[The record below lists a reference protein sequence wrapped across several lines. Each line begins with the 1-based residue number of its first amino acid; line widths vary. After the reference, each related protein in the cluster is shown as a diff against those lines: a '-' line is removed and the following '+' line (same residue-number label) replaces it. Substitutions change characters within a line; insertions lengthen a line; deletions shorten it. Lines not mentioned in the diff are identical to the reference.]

1 MSSINLGPKIITD
14 DLLFCLDGG
23 ASVPSIKNPRQIS
36 NCVRWFDA
44 DDPSMIVTESGGTAV
59 RYWYDK
65 SDVGSSLEGGGL
77 TLAKQPNIVA
87 NGMNNRT
94 VMRFD
99 GGDYFLGAFTTAYS
113 EFTIIFVMNG
123 NTNPT
128 NYQYPFAIKNS
139 VNSTNAIYFDV
150 NDPDGSNFAQTMWV
164 YWNGSGGN
172 RLTVPRTSPNT
183 TSDLVQG
190 SPTIVSF
197 THTGST
203 NVLYFN
209 GRIPYYTSTSAD
221 QTITIGGAGFSLWL
235 GAYTTTLNGPYK
247 GDIAEVIIYSRALS
261 QKERRS
267 VEGYLSQKWNIPL
280 VLDLTNAPLEDLSSN
295 TEINNIVYNT
305 AGTYPSLIS
314 YYKKGISLNTGSGNN
329 YFTATKPSNID
340 YLGTA
345 YTIEWCG
352 ALYARRNGGTN
363 YAIITTEGY
372 PTSGICLRV
381 DGGTRIMYHRS
392 NFITANAGSDN
403 GGGELLP
410 GVYYHYMIVFENGR
424 LRFYRDGVL
433 TTDYASGQF
442 IPASNGASLFY
453 VLGDTQ
459 TLEGETLTLK
469 MHRRAFTGTEVL
481 NQYNLMKPEIDAVPN
496 KMVTSN
502 IALWIDFNYSSSY
515 PNGGTSVYD
524 LTSNAYNW
532 TLVNSPAFFS
542 TDPKCMNFDGSDD
555 HWILTADIANPSTGA
570 GISLPS
576 ANNWSWTFW
585 FKTSA
590 ANGVFLSH
598 AGSGPVYCAF
608 RVTGSYLNYY
618 HYNGAWI
625 SDSATTTNV
634 ADGLW
639 HCATFVNS
647 ANTMI
652 IYLDG
657 NVEKTSFA
665 SNVSYALNPVNMMG
679 AYVYSN
685 YLNAKMGHVIYHTT
699 NLSASQVRQV
709 YDATKYRYGK

>member
-1 MSSINLGPKIITD
+1 MSSINLGPKIVTE
-14 DLLFCLDGG
+14 DLLFCLDGA
-23 ASVPSIKNPRQIS
+23 ASVPAIKNPKQIS
-36 NCVRWFDA
+36 NCIRWFDA
-44 DDPSMIVTESGGTAV
+44 DDPSMIVTETAGTAV

-77 TLAKQPNIVA
+77 TLAKQPNIVT

-99 GGDYFLGAFTTAYS
+99 GGDYFIGGFTTAYS
-113 EFTIIFVMNG
+113 EFTVIFVMNG
-123 NTNPT
+123 NPSSPT
-128 NYQYPFAIKNS
+128 SYQYPLNINNGS
-139 VNSTNAIYFDV
+139 STNALYFDV
-150 NDPDGSNFAQTMWV
+150 NDPDSNFAQTLWL
-164 YWNGSGGN
+164 YWDGGGGN
-172 RLTVPRTSPNT
+172 RLVVPKTSPNT
-183 TSDLVQG
+183 TSDFFQG
-190 SPTIVSF
+190 SPTIISF
-197 THTGST
+197 THIGST
-203 NVLYFN
+203 NTLFFN
-209 GRIPYYTSTSAD
+209 GRLPYYSSAAGT
-221 QTITIGGAGFSLWL
+221 QTITTGGAGFSLFL
-235 GAYTTTLNGPYK
+235 GATNTTPNGPYK
-247 GDIAEVIIYSRALS
+247 GDIAEVIIYSKSLS

-295 TEINNIVYNT
+295 TEINNMVYSDPGN
-305 AGTYPSLIS
+305 YPNLIS
-314 YYKKGISLNTGSGNN
+314 YYKKGISLNGSPNN

-352 ALYARRNGGTN
+352 ALYARRNTGTN
-363 YAIITTEGY
+363 YSIITTEGY
-372 PTSGICLRV
+372 PSSGLVLRV
-381 DGGTRIMYHRS
+381 DGSTRVMYHRS
-392 NFITANAGSDN
+392 NFITANDGTDT

-410 GVYYHYMIVFENGR
+410 GIYYHYMVVFENSR

-433 TTDYASGQF
+433 TTDYNSGQYV
-442 IPASNGASLFY
+442 PGSNGASLFY

-459 TLEGETLTLK
+459 TLEGETLTVKL
-469 MHRRAFTGTEVL
+469 HRRAFTGTEVS
-481 NQYNLMKPEIDAVPN
+481 NQYSLMKPRIDAVPN

-502 IALWIDFNYSSSY
+502 IALWIDFNYTSSY
-515 PNGGTSVYD
+515 PNSGTSIYD

-532 TLVNSPAFFS
+532 TMVNSPTFFS
-542 TDPKCMNFDGSDD
+542 TYPKCMNFDGSDD
-555 HWILTADIANPSTGA
+555 VLILTADIAAPSTGA

-576 ANNWSWTFW
+576 ANSWSWTFW

-598 AGSGPVYCAF
+598 AGGGPVYCAF
-608 RVTGSYLNYY
+608 EVTSSYLAYR
-618 HYNGAWI
+618 HYNNGWI
-625 SDSATTTNV
+625 YDSSTTTNV

-657 NVEKTSFA
+657 NVEKTSFSSTA
-665 SNVSYALNPVNMMG
+665 TNALNPVNMIG
-679 AYVYSN
+679 AYVYTN
-685 YLNAKMGHVIYHTT
+685 LFNGKMGHVIYHTT

>member
-1 MSSINLGPKIITD
+1 MSSINLGPKIVTE
-14 DLLFCLDGG
+14 DLLFCLDGA
-23 ASVPSIKNPRQIS
+23 ASVPAIKNPKQIS
-36 NCVRWFDA
+36 NCIRWFDA
-44 DDPSMIVTESGGTAV
+44 DDPSMIVTETAGTAV

-77 TLAKQPNIVA
+77 TLAKQPNIVT

-99 GGDYFLGAFTTAYS
+99 GGDYFIGGFTTAYS
-113 EFTIIFVMNG
+113 EFTVIFVMNG
-123 NTNPT
+123 NPSSPT
-128 NYQYPFAIKNS
+128 SYQYPLNINNGS
-139 VNSTNAIYFDV
+139 STNALYFDV
-150 NDPDGSNFAQTMWV
+150 NDPDSNFAQTLWL
-164 YWNGSGGN
+164 YWDGGGGN
-172 RLTVPRTSPNT
+172 RLVVPKTSPNT
-183 TSDLVQG
+183 TSDFFQG
-190 SPTIVSF
+190 SPTIISF
-197 THTGST
+197 THIGST
-203 NVLYFN
+203 NTLFFN
-209 GRIPYYTSTSAD
+209 GRLPYYSSAAGT
-221 QTITIGGAGFSLWL
+221 QTITTGGAGFSLFL
-235 GAYTTTLNGPYK
+235 GATNTTPNGPYK
-247 GDIAEVIIYSRALS
+247 GDIAEVIIYSKSLS

-295 TEINNIVYNT
+295 TEINNMVYSDPGN
-305 AGTYPSLIS
+305 YPNLIS
-314 YYKKGISLNTGSGNN
+314 YYKKGISLNGSPNN

-352 ALYARRNGGTN
+352 ALYARRNTGTN
-363 YAIITTEGY
+363 YSIITTEGY
-372 PTSGICLRV
+372 PSSGLVLRV
-381 DGGTRIMYHRS
+381 DGSTRVMYHRS
-392 NFITANAGSDN
+392 NFITANDGTDT

-410 GVYYHYMIVFENGR
+410 GIYYHYMVVFENSR

-433 TTDYASGQF
+433 TTDYNSGQYV
-442 IPASNGASLFY
+442 PGSNGASLFY

-459 TLEGETLTLK
+459 TLEGETLTVKL
-469 MHRRAFTGTEVL
+469 HRRAFTGTEVS
-481 NQYNLMKPEIDAVPN
+481 NQYSLMKPRIDAVPN

-502 IALWIDFNYSSSY
+502 IALWIDFNYTSSY
-515 PNGGTSVYD
+515 PNSGTSIYD

-532 TLVNSPAFFS
+532 TMVNSPTFFS
-542 TDPKCMNFDGSDD
+542 TYPKCMNFDGSDD
-555 HWILTADIANPSTGA
+555 VLILTADIAAPSTGA

-576 ANNWSWTFW
+576 ANSWSWTFW

-608 RVTGSYLNYY
+608 QVTSSYLAYR
-618 HYNGAWI
+618 HYNNGWI
-625 SDSATTTNV
+625 YDSSTTTNV

-657 NVEKTSFA
+657 NVEKTSFSSTA
-665 SNVSYALNPVNMMG
+665 TNALNPVNMIG
-679 AYVYSN
+679 AYVYTN
-685 YLNAKMGHVIYHTT
+685 LFNGKMGHVIYHTT

>member
-1 MSSINLGPKIITD
+1 MSSINLGPKIVTE
-14 DLLFCLDGG
+14 DLLFCLDGA
-23 ASVPSIKNPRQIS
+23 ASVPAIKNPKQIS
-36 NCVRWFDA
+36 NCIRWFDA
-44 DDPSMIVTESGGTAV
+44 DDPSMIVTETAGTAV

-77 TLAKQPNIVA
+77 TLAKQPNIVT

-99 GGDYFLGAFTTAYS
+99 GGDYFIGGFTTAYS
-113 EFTIIFVMNG
+113 EFTVIFVMNG
-123 NTNPT
+123 NPSSPT
-128 NYQYPFAIKNS
+128 SYQYPLNINNGS
-139 VNSTNAIYFDV
+139 STNALYFDV
-150 NDPDGSNFAQTMWV
+150 NDPDGNFAQTLWL
-164 YWNGSGGN
+164 YWNGGGGD
-172 RLTVPRTSPNT
+172 RLVVPKTSPNT
-183 TSDLVQG
+183 TSDFVQG
-190 SPTIVSF
+190 SPTIISF
-197 THTGST
+197 THIGST
-203 NVLYFN
+203 NTLFFN
-209 GRIPYYTSTSAD
+209 GRLPYYSSAAGT
-221 QTITIGGAGFSLWL
+221 QTITTGGAGFSLFL
-235 GAYTTTLNGPYK
+235 GATSTTLNGPYK
-247 GDIAEVIIYSRALS
+247 GDIAEVIIYSKSLS

-295 TEINNIVYNT
+295 TEINNMVYSDPGN
-305 AGTYPSLIS
+305 YPNLIS
-314 YYKKGISLNTGSGNN
+314 YYKKGISLNGSPNN

-352 ALYARRNGGTN
+352 ALYARRNTGTN
-363 YAIITTEGY
+363 YSIITTEGY
-372 PTSGICLRV
+372 PSSGLVLRV
-381 DGGTRIMYHRS
+381 DGGTRVMYHRS
-392 NFITANAGSDN
+392 NFITANAGSDT

-410 GVYYHYMIVFENGR
+410 GIYYHYMVVFENSR

-433 TTDYASGQF
+433 TTDYTSGQYV
-442 IPASNGASLFY
+442 PGSNGASLFY

-459 TLEGETLTLK
+459 TLEGETLTVKL
-469 MHRRAFTGTEVL
+469 HRRAFTGTEVS
-481 NQYNLMKPEIDAVPN
+481 NQYSLMKPRIDAVPN

-502 IALWIDFNYSSSY
+502 IALWIDFNYTSSY
-515 PNGGTSVYD
+515 PNSGTSIYD

-532 TLVNSPAFFS
+532 TMVNSPTFFS
-542 TDPKCMNFDGSDD
+542 TYPKCMNFDGSDD
-555 HWILTADIANPSTGA
+555 VLILTADIAAPSTGA

-576 ANNWSWTFW
+576 ANSWSWTFW

-608 RVTGSYLNYY
+608 QVTSSYLAYR
-618 HYNGAWI
+618 HYNGGWLV
-625 SDSATTTNV
+625 DSSTTTNV

-665 SNVSYALNPVNMMG
+665 SNVSSAINPVNMIG
-679 AYVYSN
+679 AYVYTDLFN
-685 YLNAKMGHVIYHTT
+685 GKMGHVIYHTT

>member
-1 MSSINLGPKIITD
+1 MSSINLGPKIVTE
-14 DLLFCLDGG
+14 DLLFCLDGA
-23 ASVPSIKNPRQIS
+23 ASVPAIKNPKQIS
-36 NCVRWFDA
+36 NCIRWFDA
-44 DDPSMIVTESGGTAV
+44 DDPSMIVTETAGTAV

-77 TLAKQPNIVA
+77 TLAKQPNIVT

-99 GGDYFLGAFTTAYS
+99 GGDYFIGGFTTAYS
-113 EFTIIFVMNG
+113 EFTVIFVMNG
-123 NTNPT
+123 NPSSPT
-128 NYQYPFAIKNS
+128 SYQYPLNINNGS
-139 VNSTNAIYFDV
+139 STNALYFDV
-150 NDPDGSNFAQTMWV
+150 NDPDGNFAQTLWL
-164 YWNGSGGN
+164 YWDGGGTN
-172 RLTVPRTSPNT
+172 RLVVPKTSPNT
-183 TSDLVQG
+183 TSDFFQG
-190 SPTIVSF
+190 SPTIISF
-197 THTGST
+197 THIGST
-203 NVLYFN
+203 NTLFFN
-209 GRIPYYTSTSAD
+209 GRLPYYSSAAGT
-221 QTITIGGAGFSLWL
+221 QTITTGGAGFSLFL
-235 GAYTTTLNGPYK
+235 GATNTTLNGPYK
-247 GDIAEVIIYSRALS
+247 GDIAEVIIYSKSLS

-295 TEINNIVYNT
+295 TEINNIVYSDPGN
-305 AGTYPSLIS
+305 YPNLIS
-314 YYKKGISLNTGSGNN
+314 YYKKGISLNGSPNN

-352 ALYARRNGGTN
+352 ALYARRNTGTN
-363 YAIITTEGY
+363 YSIITTEGY
-372 PTSGICLRV
+372 PSSGLVLRV
-381 DGGTRIMYHRS
+381 DGGTRVMYHRS

-410 GVYYHYMIVFENGR
+410 GIYYHYMVVFENSR

-433 TTDYASGQF
+433 TTDYTSGQYV
-442 IPASNGASLFY
+442 PGSNGASLFY

-459 TLEGETLTLK
+459 TLEGETLTVKL
-469 MHRRAFTGTEVL
+469 HRRAFTGTEVS
-481 NQYNLMKPEIDAVPN
+481 NQYSLMKPRIDAVPN

-502 IALWIDFNYSSSY
+502 IALWIDFNYTSSY
-515 PNGGTSVYD
+515 PNSGTSIYD

-532 TLVNSPAFFS
+532 TMVNSPTFFS
-542 TDPKCMNFDGSDD
+542 TYPKCMNFDGSDD
-555 HWILTADIANPSTGA
+555 VLILTADIAAPSTGA

-576 ANNWSWTFW
+576 ANSWSWTFW

-608 RVTGSYLNYY
+608 RVTSSYLTYR
-618 HYNGAWI
+618 HYNSGWI
-625 SDSATTTNV
+625 DDSSTTTNV

-665 SNVSYALNPVNMMG
+665 SNASNALNPVNMIG
-679 AYVYSN
+679 AYVYTDLFN
-685 YLNAKMGHVIYHTT
+685 GKMGHVIYHTT

>member
-1 MSSINLGPKIITD
+1 MSSINLGPKIVTE
-14 DLLFCLDGG
+14 DLLFCLDGA
-23 ASVPSIKNPRQIS
+23 ASVPAIKNPKQIS
-36 NCVRWFDA
+36 NCIRWFDA
-44 DDPSMIVTESGGTAV
+44 DDPSMIVTETGGTAV

-77 TLAKQPNIVA
+77 TLAKQPNIVT

-99 GGDYFLGAFTTAYS
+99 GGDYFIGGFTTAYS

-123 NTNPT
+123 NPASPT
-128 NYQYPFAIKNS
+128 SYQYPLNINNGS
-139 VNSTNAIYFDV
+139 STNALYFDV
-150 NDPDGSNFAQTMWV
+150 NDPDGNFAQTLWL
-164 YWNGSGGN
+164 YWNGNGGN
-172 RLTVPRTSPNT
+172 RLVVPKTSPNT
-183 TSDLVQG
+183 TSDFFQG
-190 SPTIVSF
+190 SPTIISF
-197 THTGST
+197 THIGST
-203 NVLYFN
+203 NTLFFN
-209 GRIPYYTSTSAD
+209 GRLPYYSSAAGT
-221 QTITIGGAGFSLWL
+221 QTITTGGAGFSLFL
-235 GAYTTTLNGPYK
+235 GATSTTLNGPYK
-247 GDIAEVIIYSRALS
+247 GDIAEVIIYSKSLS

-295 TEINNIVYNT
+295 TEINNIVYSDPGN
-305 AGTYPSLIS
+305 YPNLIS
-314 YYKKGISLNTGSGNN
+314 YYKKGISLNGSPNN

-352 ALYARRNGGTN
+352 ALYARRNTGTN
-363 YAIITTEGY
+363 YSIITTEGY
-372 PTSGICLRV
+372 PSSGLVLRV
-381 DGGTRIMYHRS
+381 DGGTRVMYHRS
-392 NFITANAGSDN
+392 NFITANAGSDT

-410 GVYYHYMIVFENGR
+410 GIYYHYMVVFENSR

-433 TTDYASGQF
+433 TTDYTSGQYV
-442 IPASNGASLFY
+442 PGSNGASLFY

-459 TLEGETLTLK
+459 TLEGETLTVKL
-469 MHRRAFTGTEVL
+469 HRRAFTGTEVS
-481 NQYNLMKPEIDAVPN
+481 NQYSLMKPRIDAVPN

-502 IALWIDFNYSSSY
+502 IALWIDFNYTSSY
-515 PNGGTSVYD
+515 PNSGTSIYD

-532 TLVNSPAFFS
+532 TMVNSPTFFS
-542 TDPKCMNFDGSDD
+542 TYPKCMNFDGSDD
-555 HWILTADIANPSTGA
+555 VLILTADIAAPSTGA

-576 ANNWSWTFW
+576 ANSWSWTFW

-608 RVTGSYLNYY
+608 QVTSSYLAYR
-618 HYNGAWI
+618 HYNGGWLV
-625 SDSATTTNV
+625 DSSTTTNV

-657 NVEKTSFA
+657 NVEKISFA
-665 SNVSYALNPVNMMG
+665 SNVSYALNPVNMIG
-679 AYVYSN
+679 AYVYTDLFN
-685 YLNAKMGHVIYHTT
+685 GKMGHVIYHTT

>member
-1 MSSINLGPKIITD
+1 MSSINLGPKIVTE
-14 DLLFCLDGG
+14 DLLFCLDGA
-23 ASVPSIKNPRQIS
+23 ASVPAIKNPKQIS
-36 NCVRWFDA
+36 NCIRWFDA
-44 DDPSMIVTESGGTAV
+44 DDPSMIVTETAGTAV

-77 TLAKQPNIVA
+77 TLAKQPNIVT

-99 GGDYFLGAFTTAYS
+99 GGDYFIGGFTTAYS
-113 EFTIIFVMNG
+113 EFTVIFVMNG
-123 NTNPT
+123 NPSSPT
-128 NYQYPFAIKNS
+128 SYQYPLNINNGS
-139 VNSTNAIYFDV
+139 STNALYFDV
-150 NDPDGSNFAQTMWV
+150 NDPDGNFAQTLWL
-164 YWNGSGGN
+164 YWDGGGTN
-172 RLTVPRTSPNT
+172 RLVVPKTSPNT
-183 TSDLVQG
+183 TSDFFQG
-190 SPTIVSF
+190 SPTIISF
-197 THTGST
+197 THIGST
-203 NVLYFN
+203 NTLFFN
-209 GRIPYYTSTSAD
+209 GRLPYYSSAAGT
-221 QTITIGGAGFSLWL
+221 QTITTGGAGFSLFL
-235 GAYTTTLNGPYK
+235 GATNTTLNGPYK
-247 GDIAEVIIYSRALS
+247 GDIAEVIIYSKSLS

-295 TEINNIVYNT
+295 TEINNIVYSDPGN
-305 AGTYPSLIS
+305 YPNLIS
-314 YYKKGISLNTGSGNN
+314 YYKKAISLNGSPNN

-352 ALYARRNGGTN
+352 ALYARRNTGTN
-363 YAIITTEGY
+363 YSIITTEGY
-372 PTSGICLRV
+372 PSSGLVLRV
-381 DGGTRIMYHRS
+381 DGGTRVMYHRS

-410 GVYYHYMIVFENGR
+410 GIYYHYMVVFENSR

-433 TTDYASGQF
+433 TTDYTSGQYV
-442 IPASNGASLFY
+442 PGSNGASLFY

-459 TLEGETLTLK
+459 TLEGETLTVKL
-469 MHRRAFTGTEVL
+469 HRRAFTGTEVS
-481 NQYNLMKPEIDAVPN
+481 NQYSLMKPRIDAVPN

-502 IALWIDFNYSSSY
+502 IALWIDFNYTSSY
-515 PNGGTSVYD
+515 PNSGTSIYD

-532 TLVNSPAFFS
+532 TMVNSPTFFS
-542 TDPKCMNFDGSDD
+542 TYPKCMNFDGSDD
-555 HWILTADIANPSTGA
+555 VLILTADIAAPSTGA

-576 ANNWSWTFW
+576 ANSWSWTFW

-608 RVTGSYLNYY
+608 RVTSSYLTYR
-618 HYNGAWI
+618 HYNSGWI
-625 SDSATTTNV
+625 DDSSTTTNV

-665 SNVSYALNPVNMMG
+665 SNASNALNPVNMIG
-679 AYVYSN
+679 AYVYTDLFN
-685 YLNAKMGHVIYHTT
+685 GKMGHVIYHTT

>member
-1 MSSINLGPKIITD
+1 MSSINLGPKIITE

-23 ASVPSIKNPRQIS
+23 ASVPAIKSPKQIS

-65 SDVGSSLEGGGL
+65 SDIGSSLEGGGL

-99 GGDYFLGAFTTAYS
+99 GGDYFLGGFATAYS
-113 EFTIIFVMNG
+113 EFTFIFVMNG
-123 NTNPT
+123 NPNPT
-128 NYQYPFAIKNS
+128 NYQYPVNINS
-139 VNSTNAIYFDV
+139 GSFVAGSIAFDV
-150 NDPDGSNFAQTMWV
+150 NDPDGANFAQTMWV

-183 TSDLVQG
+183 NSDLVQG

-197 THTGST
+197 THIGSA
-203 NVLYFN
+203 NILYLN
-209 GRIPYYTSTSAD
+209 GRIPYSSSISGT
-221 QTITIGGAGFSLWL
+221 QTATIGGAGLNL
-235 GAYTTTLNGPYK
+235 LIGASSTTLNGPYK
-247 GDIAEVIIYSRALS
+247 GDIAEVIIYSKALS

-280 VLDLTNAPLEDLSSN
+280 VLDLTEAPLEDLSSN

-305 AGTYPSLIS
+305 AGTYPNLIS

-352 ALYARRNGGTN
+352 ALYARRNTGTN

-372 PTSGICLRV
+372 PSSGLVLRV
-381 DGGTRIMYHRS
+381 DGGSRVMYHRS

-403 GGGELLP
+403 AGGEILP
-410 GVYYHYMIVFENGR
+410 GIYYHYMIVFDNGR
-424 LRFYRDGVL
+424 LQFYRDGVL
-433 TTDYASGQF
+433 TTDYTSGQF
-442 IPASNGASLFY
+442 IPGSNGASLFY

-459 TLEGETLTLK
+459 TCEGETLTLK
-469 MHRRAFTGTEVL
+469 LHRRAFTGTEVS
-481 NQYNLMKPEIDAVPN
+481 NQYNLMKPRIDAVPN

-502 IALWIDFNYSSSY
+502 IALWIDFNYSSTY
-515 PNGGTSVYD
+515 PNGGTSIFD
-524 LTSNAYNW
+524 LTGNAYNW
-532 TLVNSPAFFS
+532 TRVNSPTFFS

-555 HWILTADIANPSTGA
+555 HWILTADIASPSTGA

-590 ANGVFLSH
+590 GGTFLSH

-618 HYNGAWI
+618 HYSGGWI

-634 ADGLW
+634 SDGLW
-639 HCATFVNS
+639 HCATYVNS

-665 SNVSYALNPVNMMG
+665 SNVGYALNPVNMMG
-679 AYVYSN
+679 AFVYSDYFN
-685 YLNAKMGHVIYHTT
+685 GKMGHVIYHTT
-699 NLSASQVRQV
+699 NLSASQVKQV

>member
-1 MSSINLGPKIITD
+1 MSSINLGPKIVTE
-14 DLLFCLDGG
+14 DLLFCLDGA
-23 ASVPSIKNPRQIS
+23 ASVPAIKNPKQIS
-36 NCVRWFDA
+36 NCIRWFDA
-44 DDPSMIVTESGGTAV
+44 DDPSMIVTETGGTAV

-77 TLAKQPNIVA
+77 TLAKQPNIVT

-99 GGDYFLGAFTTAYS
+99 GGDYFIGGFTTAYS

-123 NTNPT
+123 NPSSPT
-128 NYQYPFAIKNS
+128 SYQYPLNINNGS
-139 VNSTNAIYFDV
+139 STNALYFDV
-150 NDPDGSNFAQTMWV
+150 NDPDGNFAQTLWV
-164 YWNGSGGN
+164 YWDSGGSN
-172 RLTVPRTSPNT
+172 RLVVPKTSPNT

-190 SPTIVSF
+190 SPTIVTF
-197 THTGST
+197 THIGST
-203 NVLYFN
+203 NTLFFN
-209 GRIPYYTSTSAD
+209 GRLPYYSSAAGT
-221 QTITIGGAGFSLWL
+221 QTITTGGAGFSLFL
-235 GAYTTTLNGPYK
+235 GATSTTLNGPYK
-247 GDIAEVIIYSRALS
+247 GDIAEVIIYSKSLS

-295 TEINNIVYNT
+295 TEINNMVYSDPGN
-305 AGTYPSLIS
+305 YPNLIS
-314 YYKKGISLNTGSGNN
+314 YYKKGISLNGSPNN

-352 ALYARRNGGTN
+352 ALYARRNTGTN
-363 YAIITTEGY
+363 YSIITTEGY
-372 PTSGICLRV
+372 PSSGLVLRV
-381 DGGTRIMYHRS
+381 DGGTRVMYHRS

-410 GVYYHYMIVFENGR
+410 GIYYHYMVVFDNSR
-424 LRFYRDGVL
+424 LMFYRDGVL
-433 TTDYASGQF
+433 TTDYTSGQYV
-442 IPASNGASLFY
+442 PGSNGASLFY

-459 TLEGETLTLK
+459 TLEGETLTVKL
-469 MHRRAFTGTEVL
+469 HRRAFTGTEVS
-481 NQYNLMKPEIDAVPN
+481 NQYSLMKPRIDAVPN

-502 IALWIDFNYSSSY
+502 IALWIDFNYTSSY
-515 PNGGTSVYD
+515 PNSGTSIYD

-532 TLVNSPAFFS
+532 TMVNSPTFFS
-542 TDPKCMNFDGSDD
+542 TYPKCMNFDGSDD
-555 HWILTADIANPSTGA
+555 VLILTADIAAPSTGA

-576 ANNWSWTFW
+576 ANSWSWTFW

-598 AGSGPVYCAF
+598 AGGGPVYCAF
-608 RVTGSYLNYY
+608 EVTSSYLAYR
-618 HYNGAWI
+618 HYNNGWI
-625 SDSATTTNV
+625 YDSSTTTNV

-657 NVEKTSFA
+657 NVEKTSFSSTA
-665 SNVSYALNPVNMMG
+665 TNALNPVNMIG
-679 AYVYSN
+679 AYVYTN
-685 YLNAKMGHVIYHTT
+685 FFNGKMGHVIYHTT